1 MNSNASVDP
10 LNIGVDG
17 NLNFAFFNQRWI
29 WDLLGLGQVEKPYF
43 VNEGATAVQFDA
55 LTEEDMKRV
64 VAEAACI
71 NEDGSPKK
79 DCKEGDNDYLPRT
92 NSFDTEMS
100 AGLNA
105 DNSAAVTLPEVIGA
119 NSMLTKEPSEAVG
132 VDKGEASLLTSS
144 KLSGFSGVP
153 RYAVT
158 QVVPASGTIEPG
170 ETVTVTVKCQGGTN
184 PQRVRGTLRVHVGS
198 AMKEVDPMPDQYLS
212 FRCEVQAPKTVMYPM
227 AVDVGKVYVGVPVY
241 FEVTTEN
248 ICNLPAAYK
257 LERPGGPCSA
267 YKLIFD
273 RPEGPLGP
281 KEKITVKAEF
291 TALQPGVID
300 SIANKIREVAAPLSF
315 YSLVALRRRWW
326 TPCTWAMDDTDATV
340 CTTSASRMT
349 TMDGPLPM
357 PEPLAHPSCAR
368 FRNNGDPPSPLPH
381 PWISGQRLT
390 L

>member
-1 MNSNASVDP
+1 M
-10 LNIGVDG
+10 
-17 NLNFAFFNQRWI
+17 
-29 WDLLGLGQVEKPYF
+29 
-43 VNEGATAVQFDA
+43 
-55 LTEEDMKRV
+55 
-64 VAEAACI
+64 
-71 NEDGSPKK
+71 
-79 DCKEGDNDYLPRT
+79 
-92 NSFDTEMS
+92 
-100 AGLNA
+100 
-105 DNSAAVTLPEVIGA
+105 
-119 NSMLTKEPSEAVG
+119 
-132 VDKGEASLLTSS
+132 
-144 KLSGFSGVP
+144 P

-281 KEKITVKAEF
+281 KEKKITVKAEF

-300 SIANKIREVAAPLSF
+300 DIIANKIRGVAAPLGFLLTGSAKTA
-315 YSLVALRRRWW
+315 LVDTVYLGM
-326 TPCTWAMDDTDATV
+326 MDDTDATDGLHH
-340 CTTSASRMT
+340 TSDLSN
-349 TMDGPLPM
+349 DNNGHGKPLPM

-368 FRNNGDPPSPLPH
+368 AFQTMVILLLLCRH
-381 PWISGQRLT
+381 APWISGQRLPCT
-390 L
+390 RGR